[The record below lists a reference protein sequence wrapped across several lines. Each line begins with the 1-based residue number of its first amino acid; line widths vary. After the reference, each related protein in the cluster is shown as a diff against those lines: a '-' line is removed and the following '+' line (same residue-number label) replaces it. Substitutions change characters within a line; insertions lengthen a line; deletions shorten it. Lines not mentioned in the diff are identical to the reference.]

1 MGSLVESSAAKIN
14 STEQVKVV
22 SSTSEHIY
30 TNGRRPNEFY
40 ATKTKKISE
49 ANSYKNGWSHLF
61 EYSYY
66 LGAYKALFG
75 QIFFQYIKQNNGW
88 FYLQRSCGVKYI

>member
-49 ANSYKNGWSHLF
+49 ANSYNNGWSHLRIFLLF
-61 EYSYY
+61 ERLQSRP
-66 LGAYKALFG
+66 LSG
-75 QIFFQYIKQNNGW
+75 QIFLQYIK
-88 FYLQRSCGVKYI
+88 